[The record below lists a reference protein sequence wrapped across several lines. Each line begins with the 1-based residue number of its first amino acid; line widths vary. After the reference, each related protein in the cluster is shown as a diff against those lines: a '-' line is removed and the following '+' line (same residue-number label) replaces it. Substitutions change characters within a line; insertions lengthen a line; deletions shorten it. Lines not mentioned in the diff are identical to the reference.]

1 MRLVTV
7 GTFRWIIGIIFS
19 AGTALAALGFSQM
32 GGLEER
38 VDELATS
45 NATIVQALHN
55 LTASNTLLVSTVTQ
69 KFDSYDMNIRQFYID
84 YAGGLNWAK
93 RQSEE

>member
-19 AGTALAALGFSQM
+19 AGTALAALAFSQM
-32 GGLEER
+32 GGIEER
-38 VDELATS
+38 VGKLSTS
-45 NATIVQALHN
+45 NATIVQALHD
-55 LTASNTLLVSTVTQ
+55 LTASNNLLVSTVNQ
-69 KFDSYDMNIRQFYID
+69 KFGAYDMNIRQFYID